1 MCRESSGPVIS
12 GQIVHITLGIIKLVG
27 DLCTTIG
34 ILGISCQISVCILR
48 LVRGYHGCIPCLCH
62 AICGRLALCGQNIVD
77 GFMCIF
83 CCCDVICAGIQDI
96 GLCAIGII
104 CLKLFFIKGHGDSL
118 RCARLQDRCLSICQ
132 QFYGR
137 LLYSIFLVIIGI
149 WTLCVKFY
157 DIFSCHISGVFHINS
172 HGALVTRPC
181 CLHIRPVKGCVGKT
195 ITKWIDHFL
204 CVIIISCIS
213 LI

>member
-1 MCRESSGPVIS
+1 MCRESSDPVIS

-83 CCCDVICAGIQDI
+83 CRCDVICAGIQDI

-137 LLYSIFLVIIGI
+137 LLYSVFLVIIGI

-157 DIFSCHISGVFHINS
+157 DIFSCDRSCIGHFNRSGCASIFPGDLWCVPRES
-172 HGALVTRPC
+172 R
-181 CLHIRPVKGCVGKT
+181 VGKS
-195 ITKWIDHFL
+195 ITKRIAYL
-204 CVIIISCIS
+204 RSIVIISCIALS
-213 LI
+213 